1 MALGLGGAVA
11 AQLNLEARR
20 GVAALRTEGEPA
32 LPTGVLMIE
41 LDDSTWRRSA
51 TGGERQWRV
60 GRGGRQRGAALTK
73 LRRGELN
80 DGSALTRRRHGRD
93 GRARGEGSVGS
104 TAASS
109 DSAVGAAR
117 LGPRGRKRLNG
128 TTRARARGS
137 HAETAR

>member
-41 LDDSTWRRSA
+41 LDDGTWRRSA

-73 LRRGELN
+73 LRHGELD
-80 DGSALTRRRHGRD
+80 DGSALTRRRRGRD
-93 GRARGEGSVGS
+93 GRARGEARRGQRRQHSSVFGQRCRG
-104 TAASS
+104 
-109 DSAVGAAR
+109 GAAQ
-117 LGPRGRKRLNG
+117 
-128 TTRARARGS
+128 
-137 HAETAR
+137 TARSKAP